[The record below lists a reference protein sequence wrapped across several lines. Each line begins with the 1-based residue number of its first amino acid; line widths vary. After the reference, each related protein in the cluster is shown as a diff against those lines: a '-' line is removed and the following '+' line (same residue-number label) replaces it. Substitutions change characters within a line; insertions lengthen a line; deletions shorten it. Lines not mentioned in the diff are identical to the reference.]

1 MNELEPLT
9 VISSIALGLGL
20 SAAAGFR
27 IFVPFLCLSIAARLD
42 FIELSSGFEFLEAWP
57 TIIILS
63 VATAL
68 EIGAYFVPWIDN
80 LLDLI
85 ATPAA
90 LIAGILLTASVLGD
104 VNPAVQWVIAI
115 IAGGGTAGTV
125 QGLTVLARGASL
137 TSTGGLGN
145 PAVSTAETSGS
156 ILTAILAILVPL
168 IAIVLVLIFIFL
180 AGRIALKRRRG
191 SSQPSL

>member
-1 MNELEPLT
+1 MDADFIT
-9 VISSIALGLGL
+9 ITTSIALGIGL
-20 SAAAGFR
+20 AAAAGFR
-27 IFVPFLCLSIAARLD
+27 IFVPFLCLSIAAKLD
-42 FIELSSGFEFLEAWP
+42 LLELSSGFEFLEAWP

-90 LIAGILLTASVLGD
+90 LIAGTLLTASVLGEVD
-104 VNPAVQWVIAI
+104 PVVQWAIAI

-137 TSTGGLGN
+137 ASTGGLGN
-145 PAVSTAETSGS
+145 PAVSTAETGGS

-168 IAIVLVLIFIFL
+168 IALLLVLAFIFL
-180 AGRIALKRRRG
+180 ASSVAIKRWRGRSKA
-191 SSQPSL
+191 